1 MLKDGTCAPSEGDKS
16 AFQTMAVADRAEI
29 DDTAKAGTLN
39 MKDGSNLAS
48 ADTIVRSISEFDS
61 TNGGS

>member
-1 MLKDGTCAPSEGDKS
+1 MPHPRGTIPLSKRWLSRIAPVDDK
-16 AFQTMAVADRAEI
+16 
-29 DDTAKAGTLN
+29 AKSGTLN

-48 ADTIVRSISEFDS
+48 ADTSVRSISEFDS